1 MATPQYLLLEDFASG
16 IDLRKSTV
24 TAKPGSLR
32 TLSNAFI
39 TAGGEIEK
47 RRRFQLLATMPSNTV
62 GLGSV
67 DNVLYTFGTA
77 AGVAPPTPVLYHRLN
92 PTGGGVTI
100 TRILDVDVFNAKF
113 FVVARFSDGSVRR
126 FYDGV
131 QVSGTND
138 GGTAARTYR
147 SKVYTV
153 QASNLRFSETN
164 NAAGWSGLSS
174 GIIDTTTQDAGSPD
188 LIGLEAYYN
197 SMALFGRRSIQI
209 WNLDPDPAQNNLVQ
223 ILANTGL
230 VAPGGAARYGN
241 GDVIF
246 LSDTGLRS
254 LRARDS
260 SNAAALNDIGSPIDP
275 IIALRRLSMSAS
287 DAERIRALVEPVT
300 GHFWL
305 VWGSVIYALAFYPAT
320 KVTAWSTYQL
330 PFTAEYAVS
339 AGTRVAIREG
349 DNVYVYGGF
358 QNAANALDN
367 YVPTATLSN
376 EYDGTVVEF
385 ETPMLDFGRPATTK
399 LFHGFDIACEGQWA
413 VYINP
418 DPLAP
423 GAWSLVAN
431 VDQTTYS
438 LARIPIS
445 ATGTHIAIRMVSSG
459 TGIARVGAAGVHF
472 SFADAS

>member
-1 MATPQYLLLEDFASG
+1 MTAPQYLMLEDFASG
-16 IDLRKSTV
+16 IDLRKSVIT
-24 TAKPGSLR
+24 TKPGALR
-32 TLSNAFI
+32 VLTNGFV

-47 RRRFQLLATMPSNTV
+47 RRRFQLLGVMPNNTV
-62 GLGSV
+62 GLGAV

-77 AGVAPPTPVLYHRLN
+77 ADVTPPAPVLYHRLI

-100 TRILDVDVFNAKF
+100 TRVLDVDVFNAKL
-113 FVVARFSDGSVRR
+113 FVIARFSDNSVRR
-126 FYDGV
+126 FYDGA
-131 QVSGTND
+131 QVSGTFL
-138 GGTAARTYR
+138 GGSAARTYR

-153 QASNLRFSETN
+153 DGPNLRFSQTN
-164 NAAGWSGLSS
+164 DAANWSGLSS
-174 GIIDTTTQDAGSPD
+174 GIIDTTSQDAGSPD

-197 SMALFGRRSIQI
+197 SMALLGRRSIQI

-223 ILANTGL
+223 ILANIGL

-275 IIALRRLSMSAS
+275 IIALRRLSMSPS

-305 VWGSVIYALAFYPAT
+305 VWGSTVYALSFYPAT
-320 KVTAWSTYQL
+320 KVTAWSTYEL
-330 PFTAEYAVS
+330 PFVPEYAVS

-349 DNVYVYGGF
+349 DNIYVYGGF

-367 YVPTATLSN
+367 YVPTATLEN
-376 EYDGTVVEF
+376 EYDNSTVIV
-385 ETPMLDFGRPATTK
+385 ETPMLDFGRAATTK
-399 LFHGFDIACEGQWA
+399 QFMGLDMACEGTWQVFA
-413 VYINP
+413 NF

-423 GAWSLVAN
+423 GAWSPIATVN
-431 VDQTTYS
+431 QTTYS
-438 LARIPIS
+438 LARIPIV
-445 ATGTHIAIRMVSSG
+445 AAGTHIALRFVSTNNG
-459 TGIARVGAAGVHF
+459 LARIGAAGIHF
-472 SFADAS
+472 SFGDAS